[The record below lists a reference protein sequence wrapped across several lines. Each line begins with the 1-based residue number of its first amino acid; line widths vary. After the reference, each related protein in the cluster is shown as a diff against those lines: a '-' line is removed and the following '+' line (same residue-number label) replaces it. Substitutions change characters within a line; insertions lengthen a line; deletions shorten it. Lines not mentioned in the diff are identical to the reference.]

1 MDEKKVER
9 KDVLIEVPEPMRVS
23 FTAGQV
29 APQKIE
35 IKFKTTHI
43 QRIADGQSSS
53 PKP

>member
-1 MDEKKVER
+1 MTEKKPER

-35 IKFKTTHI
+35 IK
-43 QRIADGQSSS
+43 SSEVNEAV
-53 PKP
+53 